1 MEKPNITMESPPL
14 YRGGTPKKKKINRQA
29 VVGYLFLSPALLFY
43 SIFLAIPLLF
53 SFILS
58 FTEWGGFDLARI
70 EWVGLDNYK
79 EIFSPNS
86 SFLHPILT
94 NTFYFAFGTVAISL
108 TIALTVSY
116 MITRLRYEGFWR
128 TLYFLPTVTTI
139 VAIGNI
145 WLFMYDPQ
153 GGLINGILNLL
164 GINTIP
170 FLADPDYAMKAI
182 IVVGGWLG
190 IGSAILILTAG
201 LKTIPED
208 YYEAAELEGAGVFQ
222 IYCYITLPLLK
233 PSILFVLITS
243 FIAGLQSF
251 ILALVMTKS
260 GGPGNSTNVAGL
272 EMYNQAFGYGNWGIA
287 SAMAFSLFFCIFIIT
302 LIQLMIFKRGGV
314 ENY

>member
-1 MEKPNITMESPPL
+1 MEKKNIEMESSL
-14 YRGGTPKKKKINRQA
+14 AYKEGTSKKRRVSREAI
-29 VVGYLFLSPALLFY
+29 VGYLFLSPALLFY

-53 SFILS
+53 SFFLS
-58 FTEWGGFDLARI
+58 FAEWSGFDLTRI
-70 EWVGLDNYK
+70 EWVGLDNYR

-94 NTFYFAFGTVAISL
+94 NTFAFAFGTVAISL
-108 TIALTVSY
+108 TSALLVSY

-153 GGLINGILNLL
+153 GGLINGILNLI
-164 GINTIP
+164 GIKTIP
-170 FLADPDYAMKAI
+170 FLANPDYAMKAI

-190 IGSAILILTAG
+190 IGSAVLILTAG
-201 LKTIPED
+201 LKAIPED

-222 IYCYITLPLLK
+222 IYRHITLPLLK

-251 ILALVMTKS
+251 TLALVMTKS

-272 EMYNQAFGYGNWGIA
+272 EMYNQAFSFGNWGIA
-287 SAMAFSLFFCIFIIT
+287 SAMAFTLFFCIFIIT